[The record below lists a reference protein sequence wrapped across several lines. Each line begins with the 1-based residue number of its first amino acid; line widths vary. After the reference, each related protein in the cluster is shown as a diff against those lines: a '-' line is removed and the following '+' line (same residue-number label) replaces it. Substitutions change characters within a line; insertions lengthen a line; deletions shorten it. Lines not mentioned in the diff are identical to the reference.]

1 MVASILLVDPPRSW
15 RPSPP
20 LVTAPA
26 RSNPKDKELKDINS
40 AIEEAA
46 RSAARGSCERGA
58 GEGPRSLSR
67 REEGEAEEKNEA
79 NGRRGCE
86 EGGRSFERQRSR
98 SDPMYS
104 HHSLGISCCLRG
116 QRGVGVDLASDAV
129 STESDESAC
138 RQWQELVAPARMWSL
153 ILAHLSRR
161 SWPDALFKCMHDF
174 PYPLVRPCIQVR
186 SSPIPSAP

>member
-67 REEGEAEEKNEA
+67 REEGEGEEKKNRSEW
-79 NGRRGCE
+79 E
-86 EGGRSFERQRSR
+86 ERVRGGREVF
-98 SDPMYS
+98 
-104 HHSLGISCCLRG
+104 
-116 QRGVGVDLASDAV
+116 
-129 STESDESAC
+129 
-138 RQWQELVAPARMWSL
+138 
-153 ILAHLSRR
+153 
-161 SWPDALFKCMHDF
+161 
-174 PYPLVRPCIQVR
+174 
-186 SSPIPSAP
+186 